1 MPFYR
6 EKAAREIRNPEKGGG
21 SMKLAFSSLIAGAS
35 STVLA
40 TCDND
45 HGGCDTGGCDVCQ
58 SGCEG
63 GEDGC
68 DGSYG

>member
-1 MPFYR
+1 M
-6 EKAAREIRNPEKGGG
+6 E
-21 SMKLAFSSLIAGAS
+21 LAFSSLIAGAS
-35 STVLA
+35 PTVLA
-40 TCDND
+40 ACDND
-45 HGGCDTGGCDVCQ
+45 HGGCDTEGCDVCQ